1 MEVIGKVKQ
10 ICQIQIISEKLQK
23 RSMILETDEK
33 YTQTLEIEF
42 INANCQLLDN
52 YKEGNP
58 VKVGVNLRGRAW
70 VNPEGVTKYFNSIQG
85 WKISN
90 TIPEVN
96 NNIQNEARQVANL
109 PF

>member
-1 MEVIGKVKQ
+1 MEVKGSLIK
-10 ICQIQIISEKLQK
+10 ICPIQKISDRLQK
-23 RSMILETDEK
+23 RSIILQTIEK
-33 YTQTLEIEF
+33 YPQTLEIE
-42 INANCQLLDN
+42 LLNNSCNLTDN
-52 YKEGNP
+52 FQVGNP
-58 VKVGVNLRGRAW
+58 IVVGVNLRGREW

-96 NNIQNEARQVANL
+96 NNIQNEARQVSNL

>member
-1 MEVIGKVKQ
+1 MEVKGTLKK
-10 ICQIQIISEKLQK
+10 ICQIKKISDRLQK
-23 RSMILETDEK
+23 QSIMLQTNEQ
-33 YTQTLEIEF
+33 YPQTLEIEF
-42 INANCQLLDN
+42 LNDRCSLINNF
-52 YKEGNP
+52 KEGNP
-58 VKVGVNLRGRAW
+58 IVVGINLRGREW

-96 NNIQNEARQVANL
+96 NNIQNEARQTADL